1 MKARGTVSSTAV
13 VALAALAL
21 TAPATAQEAAPPSA
35 APAGQAAESESPS
48 WEFDV
53 AGALYLLPDEED
65 FLQPTV
71 KADRGRLH
79 LETRYNYEDRESVSF
94 FAGANLEFGGKV
106 KLALVPMLGGLVGQT
121 DGIVPGLEADIT
133 VGPFEAYGEAEYVVD
148 LGDSS
153 SSYFYMWSELSW
165 WPTDWLRA
173 GLVTQRTRVY
183 QTEREIQR
191 GPLLGVEWKSVS
203 GSVYWFNPG
212 ADDWLVV
219 VSLGVSF

>member
-1 MKARGTVSSTAV
+1 MKARGRIPWTAF
-13 VALAALAL
+13 VAFASLAVAAR
-21 TAPATAQEAAPPSA
+21 AMAQESPRPSAQEPAASAAAAAP
-35 APAGQAAESESPS
+35 S
-48 WEFDV
+48 WSFDV
-53 AGALYLLPDEED
+53 SGALYVLPGEED
-65 FLQPTV
+65 FLQPAFR
-71 KADRGRLH
+71 ADGGRLH
-79 LETRYNYEDRESVSF
+79 LEARYNYEDRESVSF
-94 FAGANLEFGGKV
+94 FAGANFAFGSKV
-106 KLALVPMLGGLVGQT
+106 EVSLVPMIGGLVGRT

-153 SSYFYMWSELSW
+153 SSYFYMWSELSVR
-165 WPTDWLRA
+165 PTGWLRA

-191 GPLLGVEWKSVS
+191 GPLVGFEWKSVS

-212 ADDWLVV
+212 ADDWLTV